1 MATSTIKTF
10 RISNYELKW
19 LDYSAK
25 QLGLSRTALINKAW
39 KEYVAAKGINL
50 EDVPGVA
57 AVKKD

>member
-25 QLGLSRTALINKAW
+25 QLGLSRTELINKAW
-39 KEYVAAKGINL
+39 KEFVKAQGITL
-50 EDVPGVA
+50 DEVPGVA
-57 AVKKD
+57 VKKD